1 MHARDRTREGNARVD
16 RAPRSGQPDNVHA
29 VVIDRVTGDGE
40 QIARALAQALGC
52 TPYDVRASANAPGG
66 GPAVVSVHAD
76 PKAAEATCALVRGAG
91 VTAHVVAVRAIELL
105 EARKFELGPTAL
117 GVENREG
124 VAVQI
129 PYAAI
134 DLLLR
139 GARQI
144 QRTQTETVTQKNVAI
159 DRMILSG
166 GLINTRTQE
175 TTRTTTQ
182 TDADELV
189 VVFAGAET
197 PWVLRERELVYQSLG
212 PALQPSR
219 TANFRFL
226 TGELRS
232 RAPQATWD
240 ERLVRPANQSQML
253 GRMLRVEEHLEF
265 LVGLVAAS
273 VRASGGPYR
282 SPGGGP

>member
-1 MHARDRTREGNARVD
+1 MTARPARSSLD
-16 RAPRSGQPDNVHA
+16 GVHA

-40 QIARALAQALGC
+40 QVARALARALGC
-52 TPYDVRASANAPGG
+52 TPYDVRASVNAPGG

-76 PKAAEATCALVRGAG
+76 PKAAEATCALVRGTGLFAQ
-91 VTAHVVAVRAIELL
+91 VVAVRAIDLL
-105 EARKFELGPTAL
+105 VARKFELGPAAL
-117 GVENREG
+117 GVESRDG
-124 VAVQI
+124 AAAQI
-129 PYAAI
+129 PFAAI

-139 GARQI
+139 GVRQI
-144 QRTQTETVTQKNVAI
+144 QRTQTEMVTQKKVAI

-166 GLINTRTQE
+166 GLINTRMQE
-175 TTRTTTQ
+175 TTRTTTE

-189 VVFAGAET
+189 VVFAGAEA

-226 TGELRS
+226 ARELRA

-240 ERLVRPANQSQML
+240 ERLVRPASQSQML
-253 GRMLRVEEHLEF
+253 GPTLRGEEHVEF
-265 LVGLVAAS
+265 LIGLVAAS
-273 VRASGGPYR
+273 VRARRGPYR
-282 SPGGGP
+282 SPAGS